1 MNIVMITPETIPF
14 SKTGG
19 LADVCGA
26 LHKELSHKG
35 HAVTTITPFYHCV
48 AEGKG
53 RPSDTGKHV
62 EVSIAGRIYKGEI
75 WSSGDVYFIRNDHFF
90 MRPGLY
96 GEGGKDYE
104 DNALRFTFFSL
115 ASLEAIREICG
126 KADVIHCHDW
136 QTALVPFYLKERYS
150 GDSCLGSSASV
161 FTVHNLAYQGL
172 FPKETLKD
180 IGLGWEVFTPSKL
193 EFYDELNFMKGGL
206 VFADMLTTV
215 SRGYAREIQ
224 KSGTGCG
231 LEGVLRQRRKDL
243 TGITNGIDI
252 DDWDPG
258 KDKMIP
264 ANYSLSSLA
273 GKARCKAA
281 LKKAFSLPDMGDI
294 PLVGMVS
301 RLDPQKGFDLIREA
315 EKKLAG
321 LPAQFV
327 FLGSGVE
334 EIENYLLS
342 LAKKFPDK
350 IAVSIGYSE
359 DMAHL
364 IEAGSDIYLMPSR
377 YEPCGLNHLYS
388 LKYGTLP
395 VVRSTGGLDDTIKN
409 FNKRTKKGNGF
420 KFSPFSS
427 RAMLMMLRRAI
438 DIYTNDRKTW
448 LLIQKNAM
456 AEDHSWGRSI
466 PRYEKV
472 YKRAVNKKQQN
483 LKAGEQ

>member
-1 MNIVMITPETIPF
+1 MNIVMITPETTPF

-26 LHKELSHKG
+26 LHKELGQQG
-35 HAVTTITPFYHCV
+35 HTVKTFTPFYHCV
-48 AEGKG
+48 GEGKN
-53 RPSDTGKHV
+53 RPSDTGKRLD
-62 EVSIAGRIYKGEI
+62 VSIAGKIYKGEI
-75 WSSGDVYFIRNDHFF
+75 WNSGDVYFIRNDHFF
-90 MRPGLY
+90 MRHGLY

-115 ASLEAIREICG
+115 ASLEAIREIAG
-126 KADVIHCHDW
+126 KTDIIHCHDW
-136 QTALVPFYLKERYS
+136 QTALVPFYLKESYA

-172 FPKETLKD
+172 FPKETLKK
-180 IGLGWEVFTPSKL
+180 IGLGWEIFTPSKL
-193 EFYDELNFMKGGL
+193 EFYDKLNFMKGGL

-231 LEGVLRQRRKDL
+231 LEGLLRERRKDL
-243 TGITNGIDI
+243 TGIVNGIDF
-252 DDWDPG
+252 DDWDPK
-258 KDKMIP
+258 KDNMIP
-264 ANYSLSSLA
+264 ANYSPSNMT
-273 GKARCKAA
+273 GKAKCKAA
-281 LKKAFSLPDMGDI
+281 LREAFNLPDMGDI

-301 RLDPQKGFDLIREA
+301 RLDPQKGFGLIREA

-321 LPAQFV
+321 LPAQFA
-327 FLGSGVE
+327 FLGSGKE
-334 EIENYLLS
+334 DIENYLRR

-359 DMAHL
+359 KLAHL

-395 VVRSTGGLDDTIKN
+395 VVRATGGLDDTISN
-409 FNKRTKKGNGF
+409 FNKKTKKGNGF
-420 KFSPFSS
+420 KFTLFSS
-427 RAMLMMLRRAI
+427 RAMLIMLRRAI
-438 DIYTNDRKTW
+438 DLYTKDRKTW

-456 AEDHSWGRSI
+456 SEDHSWKRSI
-466 PRYEKV
+466 PEYEAV
-472 YKRAVNKKQQN
+472 YKRAIKKKQQSS
-483 LKAGEQ
+483 